1 MNSLSIATTANA
13 VRLAG
18 KTAPPRQRSRVPVP
32 GRFVGTSSSLR
43 RSLTLGAGA
52 RRRASLVVNAEGS
65 SSVDVVSPDVE
76 SDAVPDVAPIG
87 AAEGYVKLAKC
98 LDAIKDLPPSERA
111 EAAENATGT
120 VRSVAVGDSPATLTA
135 EAASASSAAAPL
147 AAEA

>member
-120 VRSVAVGDSPATLTA
+120 VRSVLNGMKAAGETSRWASPRPSR
-135 EAASASSAAAPL
+135 SACC
-147 AAEA
+147 